1 MIIRA
6 FLRFVGGQDLS
17 LRPWW
22 RPRTT
27 GRAPRRGWG
36 PRKGGSLM
44 SAEENKKVVQR
55 FWKVWEEEDFVDLI
69 DE

>member
-1 MIIRA
+1 
-6 FLRFVGGQDLS
+6 
-17 LRPWW
+17 
-22 RPRTT
+22 
-27 GRAPRRGWG
+27 
-36 PRKGGSLM
+36 M